1 MKSLLKKLIP
11 SFVMNAYVT
20 YRRQAE
26 DRKNA
31 VRSNEEVF
39 GEIYR
44 EKKWSDDK
52 AAGEAFCSGTGS
64 TTESIVEPYITAI
77 SKELRSFASPVR
89 VVDLGCGDFRV
100 GSRLV
105 PLCGHYTAVDV
116 VPDLIAHLKATYQQH
131 NLEFLHLDITHA
143 PLPDGDVCLV
153 RQVFQHLSNS
163 QIEAVLAKMT
173 RLFTSYITEHHPENP
188 ASVVRIST
196 KSTEVR
202 FGSSRTQEYFSI
214 SRRSI
219 ATLRHAVRFSKF
231 PAHRL
236 IATPPPGLFE
246 LLKLRSHRN
255 SLRHR

>member
-52 AAGEAFCSGTGS
+52 AAGEAFCSGNGS

-77 SKELRSFASPVR
+77 SKELQSFASPVR

-116 VPDLIAHLKATYQQH
+116 VPDLIAHLKATYQQD

-173 RLFTSYITEHHPENP
+173 GYSRAYITEHHPENP
-188 ASVVRIST
+188 ASVVPNLD
-196 KSTEVR
+196 KVH
-202 FGSSRTQEYFSI
+202 GSAIRLFKNSGVFLDKPPFDRY
-214 SRRSI
+214 I
-219 ATLRHAVRFSKF
+219 ATCREVLQV
-231 PAHRL
+231 
-236 IATPPPGLFE
+236 PGHSFDRDASPGVIRTFE
-246 LLKLRSHRN
+246 VTFASQ
-255 SLRHR
+255 